1 LPFWSRP
8 TPDRDLPILMLTGED
23 AALMGAA
30 DAIEEIWGLTNV
42 TKSPELPMVGAI
54 VDFLFKAGRR
64 SDWFRAMQA

>member
-1 LPFWSRP
+1 
-8 TPDRDLPILMLTGED
+8 
-23 AALMGAA
+23 MGAA